1 MVCGI
6 YKITNKITGKSYIG
20 ASENIEKRWIRH
32 KSNLR
37 KNNHHNHSLQK
48 SWDKYGENNFEL
60 KILEKCPKEELLLRE
75 QYYVKLDNTE
85 IPNGYNLTPGG
96 DGLNTT
102 GFYHVHRIKLKHTN
116 DAYAYINYCDG
127 NIQKLQSMFIE
138 DLEKKVKLKGWDW
151 FIVDGERA
159 NQTILESRNKT
170 STRGFNNN
178 SGYFRVNKTKSNNII
193 GYIWVYR
200 ARKNGELTAL
210 TNMDLDILKMKVEE
224 KGLPWFVV
232 DSEKATISD
241 KLNQSNKKRAKNYY
255 HNKTGFYRVSKSR
268 DSYAYIY
275 HDDSKKRKSIYN
287 KNILKLKQMVK
298 SKGLP
303 WKIIDEE
310 LAEKTLNEMG
320 GLR

>member
-1 MVCGI
+1 MTCGI

-102 GFYHVHRIKLKHTN
+102 GFYHVNRIKLKHAN

-151 FIVDGERA
+151 FIVDEERA

-170 STRGFNNN
+170 PTRGFNNN
-178 SGYFRVNKTKSNNII
+178 SGYFRVSKVKSNNII
-193 GYIWVYR
+193 GYIWAYH
-200 ARKNGELTAL
+200 AQINGKHIRRS
-210 TNMDLDILKMKVEE
+210 NMDLDILKQKIEE
-224 KGLPWFVV
+224 KELPWFVV
-232 DSEKATISD
+232 DSEKAAISN
-241 KLNQSNKKRAKNYY
+241 KLNKDNKSIAKNFYK
-255 HNKTGFYRVSKSR
+255 NKTGFYRVSKNRNSHV
-268 DSYAYIY
+268 YIY
-275 HDDSKKRKSIYN
+275 KDNLKKRKTIYDRD
-287 KNILKLKQMVK
+287 ILKLEQKVK
-298 SKGLP
+298 AKNLP
-303 WKIIDEE
+303 WKIIDEG
-310 LAEKTLNEMG
+310 LAKKTLEENT
-320 GLR
+320 